1 MIDYLIVIL
10 EHNCVSFCCYDV
22 KDRNRNE
29 PISLDLLKK
38 IVNYAI
44 RDRLSVNFLYGG
56 TPLPPEYEKVI
67 AVVEHMKMMPLSHAG
82 SYENTVFI
90 IDGEE
95 DLRHV
100 RVLDGGDLNNVILR
114 VGRDDLGSLGATV
127 KSLIGRFKRLNVII
141 KDVHRFTEEAFS
153 VYERQLE
160 DVGVIVGEEYRKG
173 NFIEVNVL
181 SDRVF
186 LTNMNNCNAGT
197 RHLTVAPNGRF
208 YVCPAFYYENDEN
221 SLGDLDDR
229 VEIKN
234 ARLLE
239 LEYAPIC
246 RNCDAWH
253 CRRCVWLNDALT
265 SELNTPSHQQ
275 CVLAHLEREASRK
288 FLERVGA
295 DIGINDRVAPIPKLD
310 YLDPFDIIT
319 NRSVSP
325 EDRERHFAQLLS
337 KPLEDL
343 PVTELLRQIYR
354 TDPKMLTR
362 LKEQNCAVVDLEDK
376 G

>member
-10 EHNCVSFCCYDV
+10 EHNCAPFCCYDV
-22 KDRNRNE
+22 KYRTRNE
-29 PISLDLLKK
+29 LIALELLKK
-38 IVNYAI
+38 IVDYAI

-56 TPLPPEYEKVI
+56 TALPPEYEKVI
-67 AVVEHMKMMPLSHAG
+67 GAVEHMKMVSLSHAG
-82 SYENTVFI
+82 SYENTIFI

-114 VGRDDLGSLGATV
+114 VGKDDLGSLGATV
-127 KSLIGRFKRLNVII
+127 KSLIGRFKRLNVIV
-141 KDVHRFTEEAFS
+141 KDVGRFTEEAFS
-153 VYERQLE
+153 AYESQLE
-160 DVGVIVGEEYRKG
+160 DVGTMVGEEYRKG
-173 NFIEVNVL
+173 NFVEVNVL

-197 RHLTVAPNGRF
+197 RHLTVAPNGRL
-208 YVCPAFYYENDEN
+208 YVCPAFYYENEDN
-221 SLGDLDDR
+221 SLGDVGDR

-253 CRRCVWLNDALT
+253 CRRCVWLNGALT

-288 FLERVGA
+288 FLERIGA
-295 DIGINDRVAPIPKLD
+295 DIGINDRVTPIPKLD

-325 EDRERHFAQLLS
+325 EDRERHFGELLS

-343 PVTELLRQIYR
+343 PVKELLRQIYR

-362 LKEQNCAVVDLEDK
+362 LKEENCAVVDLEGK
-376 G
+376 E

>member
-10 EHNCVSFCCYDV
+10 EHNCAPFCCYDV
-22 KDRNRNE
+22 KGRTRNE
-29 PISLDLLKK
+29 LIPLELLKK

-56 TPLPPEYEKVI
+56 TALPPEYEKVI
-67 AVVEHMKMMPLSHAG
+67 AEVEHMKMMPLSHAG
-82 SYENTVFI
+82 SYENAIFI

-100 RVLDGGDLNNVILR
+100 RVLDTGDLNNVILR
-114 VGRDDLGSLGATV
+114 VGKDDLGSLGATV
-127 KSLIGRFKRLNVII
+127 KSLIGRFKRLNLII
-141 KDVHRFTEEAFS
+141 KDVGRFTEEAFS
-153 VYERQLE
+153 AYESQLE
-160 DVGVIVGEEYRKG
+160 DVGAIVGEEYRKG
-173 NFIEVNVL
+173 DFIEVNVL

-197 RHLTVAPNGRF
+197 RHMTVAPNGRL
-208 YVCPAFYYENDEN
+208 YVCPAFYYENEDD
-221 SLGDLDDR
+221 SLGDLGDR

-234 ARLLE
+234 ARLLQ

-295 DIGINDRVAPIPKLD
+295 DIGINDRVTPIPKLD

-319 NRSVSP
+319 NRSIRP
-325 EDRERHFAQLLS
+325 EDRERHFGELLS

-343 PVTELLRQIYR
+343 PVKELLRQIYR
-354 TDPKMLTR
+354 TDPKMLIR

-376 G
+376 E

>member
-10 EHNCVSFCCYDV
+10 EHNCAPFCCYDV
-22 KDRNRNE
+22 KDRTRNE
-29 PISLDLLKK
+29 LIPLELLKK
-38 IVNYAI
+38 IVNCAI

-56 TPLPPEYEKVI
+56 TPLPPEYEKTFGE
-67 AVVEHMKMMPLSHAG
+67 VEHMKMVPLRHAG

-100 RVLDGGDLNNVILR
+100 RVLDGSDLNNVILR

-127 KSLIGRFKRLNVII
+127 RSLIGRFKRLNVVI

-160 DVGVIVGEEYRKG
+160 DVGAVVGEEYRRG

-197 RHLTVAPNGRF
+197 RHLTVAPNGKF
-208 YVCPAFYYENDEN
+208 YVCPAFYYENEDN
-221 SLGDLDDR
+221 SLGGFDER
-229 VEIKN
+229 VGIEN

-253 CRRCVWLNDALT
+253 CRRCVWLNGALT

-295 DIGINDRVAPIPKLD
+295 DIGIKDRVTPIPKLD
-310 YLDPFDIIT
+310 YLDPLEIIT

-325 EDRERHFAQLLS
+325 EDREKHFARLLS

-343 PVTELLRQIYR
+343 SVKELLRQIYR
-354 TDPKMLTR
+354 TDPKMLAR

-376 G
+376 E

>member
-10 EHNCVSFCCYDV
+10 EHNCAPFCCYDV
-22 KDRNRNE
+22 KDRSRNE
-29 PISLDLLKK
+29 LISLDLLKK

-44 RDRLSVNFLYGG
+44 RERLSVNFLYGS
-56 TPLPPEYEKVI
+56 TQLPPEYEMVI
-67 AVVEHMKMMPLSHAG
+67 GEVGHMKMMPLGHAR

-100 RVLDGGDLNNVILR
+100 HVLDGGDLNNVILR
-114 VGRDDLGSLGATV
+114 VGRDDLVSFGATV

-160 DVGVIVGEEYRKG
+160 DVGAIVGEEYRKG

-181 SDRVF
+181 TDRVF

-197 RHLTVAPNGRF
+197 RHLTVAPNGKF
-208 YVCPAFYYENDEN
+208 YICPAFYYKNEDN
-221 SLGDLDDR
+221 SLGGIDDR

-253 CRRCVWLNDALT
+253 CKRCVWLNDAVT

-275 CVLAHLEREASRK
+275 CVLAHLEREASRR
-288 FLERVGA
+288 FLERVGT
-295 DIGINDRVAPIPKLD
+295 DIGINDRVPTIPKLD
-310 YLDPFDIIT
+310 YLDPFDVIT

-325 EDRERHFAQLLS
+325 EERERHFAQLLS

-343 PVTELLRQIYR
+343 PVKELLRQIYR

-362 LKEQNCAVVDLEDK
+362 LKEVSCAVVDLEDRE
-376 G
+376 